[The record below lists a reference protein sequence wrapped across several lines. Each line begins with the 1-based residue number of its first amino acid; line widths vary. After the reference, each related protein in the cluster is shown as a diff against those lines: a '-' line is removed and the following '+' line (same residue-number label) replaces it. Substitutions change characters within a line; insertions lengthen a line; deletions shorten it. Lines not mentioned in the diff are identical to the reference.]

1 MANPAKLKSHAMRVL
16 KSYENDLRTSKKV
29 LMKQT
34 KDIEALKRNIQ
45 ASKNNEKKNMAKIK
59 QIESEIEQAKKKA
72 NIK

>member
-1 MANPAKLKSHAMRVL
+1 
-16 KSYENDLRTSKKV
+16 
-29 LMKQT
+29 MKQT

>member
-1 MANPAKLKSHAMRVL
+1 MGNPAKLKSHAMRVL

-34 KDIEALKRNIQ
+34 KDIEALKRNIVT
-45 ASKNNEKKNMAKIK
+45 SKNNEKKNLAKIK
-59 QIESEIEQAKKKA
+59 QIETEIEQAKKKA

>member
-1 MANPAKLKSHAMRVL
+1 MGNPAKLKSHAMRVL

-29 LMKQT
+29 LAKQI
-34 KDIEALKRNIQ
+34 KDIEGLKRNV
-45 ASKNNEKKNMAKIK
+45 ATSKNNEKKNLAKIK

>member
-1 MANPAKLKSHAMRVL
+1 MINRELLLLEDNMGNAAKLKSHAMRVL

-45 ASKNNEKKNMAKIK
+45 TSKNN
-59 QIESEIEQAKKKA
+59 
-72 NIK
+72 